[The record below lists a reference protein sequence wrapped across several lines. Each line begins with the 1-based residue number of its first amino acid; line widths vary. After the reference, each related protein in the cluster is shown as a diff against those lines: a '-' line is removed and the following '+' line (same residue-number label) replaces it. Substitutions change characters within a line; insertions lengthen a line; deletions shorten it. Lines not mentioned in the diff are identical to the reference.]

1 MSKKQSEKGKKA
13 TEKKE
18 MKKATEKKAPDFGAM
33 RKMFNKVLTGNKGL
47 TLVEN
52 KHGAIQVKRE
62 GSLLFSARK
71 DGKMIISHPMTEGK
85 GAKKARV
92 YKIAGTKWDHLS
104 QVPFDKVTLKM
115 LEDRIKDKKTAAE
128 HHAEFYGG
136 KNKEKSG
143 LYQKAVAAEKRTSET
158 KKEAKGTKR
167 VKTKTKA
174 KAKVVKAPKGKAAK
188 AIARVA
194 AKSKA

>member
-1 MSKKQSEKGKKA
+1 MPKEQSKKKG
-13 TEKKE
+13 KKE
-18 MKKATEKKAPDFGAM
+18 MKKTTEKKVVNFAPT
-33 RKMFNKVLTGNKGL
+33 RKMFNSILTKNKGL

-92 YKIAGTKWDHLS
+92 FKIAGTKWDHLS

-115 LEDRIKDKKTAAE
+115 LEDRVKDKKTAAE
-128 HHAEFYGG
+128 YHAEFYGG

-143 LYQKAVAAEKRTSET
+143 LYQKALAAEKRTSKV
-158 KKEAKGTKR
+158 KKEVKGTKR
-167 VKTKTKA
+167 IKVKTKV
-174 KAKVVKAPKGKAAK
+174 KAKVIKTPKGKSAK

-194 AKSKA
+194 AKAKA